1 MMSHVVEPRFPRF
14 SPCHTDLL
22 RVGGTMHHKMAP
34 ALKRVDG
41 QMCEPPWVV
50 ACGACATSG
59 GFSRHDATMQGID
72 HGFPVDVSMAGC
84 PPRPTAVL
92 EGLLRSQQKVDTAD
106 RLDRR
111 TLLRVD
117 GGGYAA
123 RRLVPVTPPGQ
134 RRGCTRGRRTRA
146 AGVAPVA
153 GYGHG
158 PGSRAGAA
166 HGHLQR
172 CVSTAVH
179 RSAHERSMPPASSP
193 PMRCNA
199 AATKALAHLC
209 LCEAHSA
216 T

>member
-1 MMSHVVEPRFPRF
+1 MTTWGSPDDVARCGAEFPRF

-59 GFSRHDATMQGID
+59 GFSRPDATMQGID

-92 EGLLRSQQKVDTAD
+92 EGWLRSQQKVDTAD

-117 GGGYAA
+117 GGGTLHATWFLSPHRSTPRLHPWSA
-123 RRLVPVTPPGQ
+123 HTSRR
-134 RRGCTRGRRTRA
+134 RCTRGRVWTRTRITRWRCARTSA
-146 AGVAPVA
+146 ALRKHSGPSQRTRTEHAPSV
-153 GYGHG
+153 
-158 PGSRAGAA
+158 
-166 HGHLQR
+166 L
-172 CVSTAVH
+172 
-179 RSAHERSMPPASSP
+179 
-193 PMRCNA
+193 
-199 AATKALAHLC
+199 ATHAL
-209 LCEAHSA
+209 
-216 T
+216 